1 MRGAVAVLVKTPG
14 LSPVKTR
21 LAATIGH
28 QRAEQFFLLAKDAMA
43 AVLADARAVGT
54 AVDVEL
60 STYWA
65 IGEVQ
70 GVKHPLWQTK
80 GMACMHTGEGG
91 LGERMCHVYNTL
103 LAKHDFV
110 VLLGMDSPQNTAAK
124 LLAAAQQLRA
134 PDSLVFGPVYDGGFY
149 LLGGNKPIALEQWLA
164 VTYSAD
170 DTLEKLVAQMTQPVE
185 RIHYLPTLTDVDT
198 QPDLAAI
205 CQEMPV
211 EPLPAQAAVVEWIHQ
226 ADSLY

>member
-1 MRGAVAVLVKTPG
+1 MRGAVAIFVKTPG

-28 QRAEQFFLLAKDAMA
+28 QQAEQFFMLAKEAMA
-43 AVLADARAVGT
+43 ALLAEARAVFAAQDIT
-54 AVDVEL
+54 LHA
-60 STYWA
+60 YWA
-65 IGEVQ
+65 VGETA
-70 GVKHPLWQTK
+70 GLNHSLWQVE

-103 LAKHDFV
+103 LADYDFV
-110 VLLGMDSPQNTAAK
+110 MLLGMDSPQNTPVN
-124 LLAAAQQLRA
+124 LLAAASYLRT

-149 LLGGNKPIALEQWLA
+149 LLGGNVSIKPEQWLA
-164 VTYSAD
+164 VRYSAD

-198 QPDLAAI
+198 QPDLAAL
-205 CQEMPV
+205 CREMAADASP
-211 EPLPAQAAVVEWIHQ
+211 EQQAVVGWIQ
-226 ADSLY
+226 RLGT